1 MPRMIR
7 KYNSRLRLFRLPR
20 RKRIRQPRKFRQ
32 RQLFAADSLIQ
43 PGGLH
48 QRGSV
53 GALHVERGAQTVRH
67 RLAAKRERRLRHAE
81 EISFILHLYRRRS
94 RHGRTINAL
103 STFGTGVKHFAGT
116 SMARYGSQ

>member
-1 MPRMIR
+1 MIR
-7 KYNSRLRLFRLPR
+7 NYNSRLRLFRLPR
-20 RKRIRQPRKFRQ
+20 CERVCQPRKFRQ

-43 PGGLH
+43 PGSLH

-67 RLAAKRERRLRHAE
+67 RLAAKCERRLRHAE
-81 EISFILHLYRRRS
+81 EVSFLL
-94 RHGRTINAL
+94 HGRTMNAL

>member
-1 MPRMIR
+1 MIR

-48 QRGSV
+48 QRRSV
-53 GALHVERGAQTVRH
+53 SALHVERGAQTVRH
-67 RLAAKRERRLRHAE
+67 RLAAKCERRLRHAE
-81 EISFILHLYRRRS
+81 EVSFLLHLS
-94 RHGRTINAL
+94 RHGRTMNAL